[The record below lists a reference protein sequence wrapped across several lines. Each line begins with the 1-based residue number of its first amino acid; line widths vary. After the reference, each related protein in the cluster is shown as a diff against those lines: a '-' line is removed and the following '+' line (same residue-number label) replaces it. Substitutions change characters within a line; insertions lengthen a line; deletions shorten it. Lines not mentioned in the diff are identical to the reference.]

1 MASLPRPEAQDP
13 YTSMRDLKWSPAEKA
28 IARKAFERALQQDL
42 EAVIREAKKM
52 AEKVAQP
59 SDLWELEHYLTQ
71 RRKEIDRQ
79 YDYRYSVLTVVFA
92 SLIRKGRL
100 REEDLQGLAE
110 EKLGHIRQMAQALK
124 SQRLRGQAT
133 PHFLPNHT
141 GRKEQDCAP
150 EQHART
156 RRKQE

>member
-1 MASLPRPEAQDP
+1 MARLPRPESRNP
-13 YTSMRDLKWSPAEKA
+13 YISMRERKWSAAEKA

-52 AEKVAQP
+52 AEKIEQP
-59 SDLWELEHYLTQ
+59 SDMWELERYLTQ
-71 RRKEIDRQ
+71 RRKEIDCQ

-124 SQRLRGQAT
+124 SQSL
-133 PHFLPNHT
+133 
-141 GRKEQDCAP
+141 
-150 EQHART
+150 
-156 RRKQE
+156 

>member
-1 MASLPRPEAQDP
+1 MA
-13 YTSMRDLKWSPAEKA
+13 
-28 IARKAFERALQQDL
+28 
-42 EAVIREAKKM
+42 AKID
-52 AEKVAQP
+52 QP
-59 SDLWELEHYLTQ
+59 SDLWELERYLTQ

-79 YDYRYSVLTVVFA
+79 YDYRYSVLLFVFA
-92 SLIRKGRL
+92 DLIQRGRL
-100 REEDLQGLAE
+100 RDQDLHGLSE

-124 SQRLRGQAT
+124 SQRLRGQAA
-133 PHFLPNHT
+133 PHFLPNHA

>member
-1 MASLPRPEAQDP
+1 MASLPRSEVQNHD
-13 YTSMRDLKWSPAEKA
+13 TTMRDLKWSPAEKA

-52 AEKVAQP
+52 AEKIEQP
-59 SDLWELEHYLTQ
+59 SDVWELERYLTQ
-71 RRKEIDRQ
+71 RRKEIDCQ

-124 SQRLRGQAT
+124 SQRL
-133 PHFLPNHT
+133 
-141 GRKEQDCAP
+141 
-150 EQHART
+150 
-156 RRKQE
+156 

>member
-1 MASLPRPEAQDP
+1 
-13 YTSMRDLKWSPAEKA
+13 MRDLKWSPAEKA

-100 REEDLQGLAE
+100 R
-110 EKLGHIRQMAQALK
+110 
-124 SQRLRGQAT
+124 
-133 PHFLPNHT
+133 
-141 GRKEQDCAP
+141 
-150 EQHART
+150 
-156 RRKQE
+156 